1 MKNLG
6 AALLAA
12 AFCTFASAIAGAQDF
27 PRRAITVVLPY
38 AAGGV
43 TDQMTRLVA
52 AKVAENVGQPVV
64 VENRPGGGGQV
75 AAGYVKQSPPDGYTL
90 LIGDI
95 GTHAIN
101 ASLYSKLSYDPVKDF
116 APVIELVELPHVLV
130 APRRGADR
138 HHGGSRRVCAQEPR
152 SADLR
157 LGRRRQRRSPARRTT
172 EVRIQASTSSTR
184 RIADRRRS
192 FPT

>member
-12 AFCTFASAIAGAQDF
+12 AFCTFAPATAGAQDF

-101 ASLYSKLSYDPVKDF
+101 V
-116 APVIELVELPHVLV
+116 V
-130 APRRGADR
+130 ALQQAVVRSGERLRAGDR
-138 HHGGSRRVCAQEPR
+138 AC
-152 SADLR
+152 
-157 LGRRRQRRSPARRTT
+157 
-172 EVRIQASTSSTR
+172 
-184 RIADRRRS
+184 RIAARS
-192 FPT
+192 RGPA